1 MDVQQLLGATRS
13 ARKSPHLETAVYPA
27 EITGYLRIGLQ
38 AGSGSNQQNRRWLI
52 VVDRALREQ
61 IPTPAPLVL
70 AGRSQT

>member
-1 MDVQQLLGATRS
+1 
-13 ARKSPHLETAVYPA
+13 VYPA